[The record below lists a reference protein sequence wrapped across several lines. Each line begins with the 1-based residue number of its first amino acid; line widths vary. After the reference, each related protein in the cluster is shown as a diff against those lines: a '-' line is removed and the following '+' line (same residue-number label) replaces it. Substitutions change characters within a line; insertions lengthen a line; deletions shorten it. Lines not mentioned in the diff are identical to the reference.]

1 MKQRKPYKNID
12 AVPLSKWNL
21 IILAVKHKKIQLADK
36 MFNDVLSQ
44 IKDIPV
50 FEVFMLKRK
59 IRMDAG
65 LVTN

>member
-1 MKQRKPYKNID
+1 MKRKPYKNID

-36 MFNDVLSQ
+36 MFNEILSQ

>member
-1 MKQRKPYKNID
+1 MKRKPYKNID

-36 MFNDVLSQ
+36 LFHQTLLQ